1 LFVIDFECN
10 NSKIRKQ
17 NSQTWDPK
25 TRYKYSPNT
34 SNTALRPHIE
44 LRHVS
49 LYTQLAKA
57 YGWKIQL
64 QGLMRSQSALTDNA
78 ASPANSQRED
88 KFSQRSFHE
97 HLVNFIVADDQVR
110 KAQF

>member
-1 LFVIDFECN
+1 M
-10 NSKIRKQ
+10 
-17 NSQTWDPK
+17 
-25 TRYKYSPNT
+25 
-34 SNTALRPHIE
+34 LRPHIE
-44 LRHVS
+44 LHHVV

-57 YGWKIQL
+57 HGWKIQL
-64 QGLMRSQSALTDNA
+64 PGLMRSQSALTDNA